1 MKIIKEK
8 YNENESP
15 SITVNANGEIVKIN
29 ESAKKEFKLEK
40 KSNVSKLVDLDYIKK
55 MSMFSK
61 KVDVF
66 PIKSQKYK
74 EGILRSSGS
83 GLHKTITISFEI
95 GYDKTEQ
102 EANKEQKMLTTL
114 TALDSNVICKEFN
127 CLDESKNILDALKQE
142 KSTEHI
148 FVNNY
153 SRNETFTCN
162 LTSVQAVALCAI
174 ALANEVSPK
183 RPVDFSI
190 KRILHLMQ
198 IEVKVR
204 VDTLKT
210 ARCVQD
216 IESIYPFTALRFA
229 LLDSVCEND
238 KISQS
243 MQIVGRELILRFM
256 FTENKGSTVLHS
268 APFYTSILPSITAAF
283 APRAGIAEKYGIIAL
298 PEEEKAE

>member
-15 SITVNANGEIVKIN
+15 SITVNTNGEIVKIN

-40 KSNVSKLVDLDYIKK
+40 KSNISKLVDLDYIKK

-61 KVDVF
+61 KVDIF
-66 PIKSQKYK
+66 PIKSKKYK

-83 GLHKTITISFEI
+83 GLYKTITISFEI

-102 EANKEQKMLTTL
+102 EANKEQEMLTTL

-127 CLDESKNILDALKQE
+127 CLDESKSILDALKQE

-162 LTSVQAVALCAI
+162 LTAVQAIALCAI

-210 ARCVQD
+210 ASCVQD

-243 MQIVGRELILRFM
+243 VQIVGRELILRFM
-256 FTENKGSTVLHS
+256 FTENKGSTALHS

-283 APRAGIAEKYGIIAL
+283 APRASIAEKYGIIAL
-298 PEEEKAE
+298 PEE